1 MAVTGLANGA
11 VTTGFRYP
19 VVALYN
25 NNGGTVTYSN
35 GMDLARGVSVDPSIE
50 TSGGNNNTFYANDG
64 AAEEAQQRFRRG
76 TVNYT
81 VDGLLRA
88 AEGLILGL
96 PAQTDFTVGEAT
108 VKETVY
114 GDAQNI
120 PYVGAGHVIR
130 RQSAGVV
137 FYQGVVYTKAR
148 FAQFVPAAA
157 TEEDDIDWQTQEL
170 EATLMRDDTPA
181 HAWQKVSEPLATD
194 LEAYNYVRVHL
205 GLTVATAVPGNGA
218 VATT

>member
-1 MAVTGLANGA
+1 MALGALANGA

-25 NNGGTVTYSN
+25 NNGGTVTYTG
-35 GMDLARGVSVDPSIE
+35 GMDLARGVSVSPSIE
-50 TSGGNNNTFYANDG
+50 TTGGNNNIFYANDA

-76 TVNYT
+76 TATLT

-88 AEGLILGL
+88 AEDLILGL
-96 PAQTDFTVGEAT
+96 PAQTDFTVGSAT

-114 GDAQNI
+114 GDAQTI
-120 PYVGAGHVIR
+120 PYVGLGYVIR

-137 FYQGVVYTKAR
+137 FDQGVVYTKSR
-148 FAQFVPAAA
+148 FAQFVPGAQ
-157 TEEDDIDWQTQEL
+157 TEGDDIDWQTQEL
-170 EATLMRDDTPA
+170 EATLLRDDTTA
-181 HAWQKVSEPLATD
+181 HAWQKVSEPLETD

-205 GLTVATAVPGNGA
+205 GLAVAAAVPGNGA
-218 VATT
+218 VSS